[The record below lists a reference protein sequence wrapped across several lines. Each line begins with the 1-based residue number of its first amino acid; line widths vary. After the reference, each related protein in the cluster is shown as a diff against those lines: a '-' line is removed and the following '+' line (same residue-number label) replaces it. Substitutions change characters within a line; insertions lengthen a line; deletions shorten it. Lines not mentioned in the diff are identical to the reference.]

1 MVSWIQR
8 ERPGEKKN
16 RFVCSVA
23 LHAVFFLPR
32 EEVVRPRR
40 RAGVGTRVLAHSRV
54 DPANRSMRL
63 LSSASRSRGSCNCK
77 GLLVCTCC
85 CCWARGV
92 CAMRCS
98 CKSLLGCAICCSWI
112 RGVCGGARREA
123 EEPLTLETKRKRKST
138 TATSPELEKNRWGTR
153 TIWRKKK
160 GKSDPSGLASLVKE
174 ISLSNSPKQRA
185 AAGEILRIGN
195 HNIPSRVFTFRQLA
209 DATNSFSP
217 ENLLGEGGFGR
228 VYRGYIPDTM
238 EVIAVK
244 QLDKEGL
251 QGNREFLVEV
261 LMLSL
266 LHHPN
271 LVTLLGYSTDCDQ
284 KILVYEYM
292 PLGSLQ
298 DHLLDLT
305 PNSQPLSWHTRMKI
319 AVGAARGIEYLHE
332 IANPPVIYRD
342 LKASNILLDGGFNA
356 KLSDFGLAKLGPVG
370 DKSHVTT
377 RVMGTYGY
385 CAPEY
390 AMTSK
395 LTKMSDI
402 YSFGVVLLELITGR
416 RAIDTTKPTREQ
428 ILVHWAAPLFRDKA
442 KFVKMADPLM
452 DMKFPLKGLYQA
464 LAISSMCLQEEASSR
479 PLISDVVTAL
489 TFLADPNYDPPEE
502 DINPLPITTP
512 NLDGENANP
521 KDDDHHEDEEHEKS
535 GEEG

>member
-1 MVSWIQR
+1 M
-8 ERPGEKKN
+8 G
-16 RFVCSVA
+16 
-23 LHAVFFLPR
+23 
-32 EEVVRPRR
+32 
-40 RAGVGTRVLAHSRV
+40 
-54 DPANRSMRL
+54 L
-63 LSSASRSRGSCNCK
+63 LSSASRS
-77 GLLVCTCC
+77 CC
-85 CCWARGV
+85 CCSWVRG
-92 CAMRCS
+92 
-98 CKSLLGCAICCSWI
+98 GCASCCSWI
-112 RGVCGGARREA
+112 RGFCGGGGGATTSAQDTAASDAKKRKKRKWVVRGVFGKAAREA
-123 EEPLTLETKRKRKST
+123 EEPLTLETMKKRKSA
-138 TATSPELEKNRWGTR
+138 ATSPELEKNKWGTKKN
-153 TIWRKKK
+153 WKKKK
-160 GKSDPSGLASLVKE
+160 GKTQPTGLASLVKE
-174 ISLSNSPKQRA
+174 ISLENSTRNRA

-209 DATNSFSP
+209 DATGSFSP

-228 VYRGYIPDTM
+228 VYKGFIPDTK

-244 QLDKEGL
+244 QLDKDGL

-271 LVTLLGYSTDCDQ
+271 LVTLLGYSTECDQ
-284 KILVYEYM
+284 RILVYEYM

-305 PNSQPLSWHTRMKI
+305 PNSSPLSWHTRMKI
-319 AVGAARGIEYLHE
+319 AVGAARGMEYLHE

-390 AMTSK
+390 AMTGK

-402 YSFGVVLLELITGR
+402 YSFGVVLLEIITGR

-428 ILVHWAAPLFRDKA
+428 ILVHWAAPLFRDKK
-442 KFVKMADPLM
+442 KFVKMADPLL

-489 TFLADPNYDPPEE
+489 TFLADPNYDPPDDVE
-502 DINPLPITTP
+502 PLPIKAP
-512 NLDGENANP
+512 NLDRESSQKEAEGGDN
-521 KDDDHHEDEEHEKS
+521 DSDEG
-535 GEEG
+535 GEEQV

>member
-1 MVSWIQR
+1 M
-8 ERPGEKKN
+8 G
-16 RFVCSVA
+16 
-23 LHAVFFLPR
+23 
-32 EEVVRPRR
+32 
-40 RAGVGTRVLAHSRV
+40 
-54 DPANRSMRL
+54 L
-63 LSSASRSRGSCNCK
+63 LSSANRCCCKNILSCN
-77 GLLVCTCC
+77 LL
-85 CCWARGV
+85 R
-92 CAMRCS
+92 CAC
-98 CKSLLGCAICCSWI
+98 CCSWI
-112 RGVCGGARREA
+112 RSVCGRRTSKATQEASDTNRKTKRKWVRGFCGGAVREA
-123 EEPLTLETKRKRKST
+123 EEPLTTEAKKRKNT
-138 TATSPELEKNRWGTR
+138 TMIPEQEKCKWTKKIR
-153 TIWRKKK
+153 RKKK
-160 GKSDPSGLASLVKE
+160 RKNEQNGLATLVKE
-174 ISLSNSPKQRA
+174 ISLSNSPKHRA

-195 HNIPSRVFTFRQLA
+195 HNIPSRVFTFRELV
-209 DATNSFSP
+209 DATDSLSP

-228 VYRGYIPDTM
+228 VYKGCIPDTM

-271 LVTLLGYSTDCDQ
+271 LVTLVGYSTDCDQ
-284 KILVYEYM
+284 RILVYEYM

-332 IANPPVIYRD
+332 VANPPVIYRD
-342 LKASNILLDGGFNA
+342 LKASNILLDGSFNA
-356 KLSDFGLAKLGPVG
+356 KLSDFGLAKLGPSG
-370 DKSHVTT
+370 DKSHVST

-390 AMTSK
+390 AMTGK
-395 LTKMSDI
+395 LTKTSDI

-428 ILVHWAAPLFRDKA
+428 ILVHWAAPFFRDKR
-442 KFVKMADPLM
+442 KFVKMADPLL
-452 DMKFPLKGLYQA
+452 DKKFPLKGLYQA

-489 TFLADPNYDPPEE
+489 TFLADPNYDPPD
-502 DINPLPITTP
+502 DIKDPLPITVP
-512 NLDGENANP
+512 NIGIETNQNETEGGKEQLQQNEEDS
-521 KDDDHHEDEEHEKS
+521 HERKNEEDSQERKNEEDSHERKN
-535 GEEG
+535 EEDS

>member
-1 MVSWIQR
+1 M
-8 ERPGEKKN
+8 G
-16 RFVCSVA
+16 
-23 LHAVFFLPR
+23 
-32 EEVVRPRR
+32 
-40 RAGVGTRVLAHSRV
+40 
-54 DPANRSMRL
+54 L
-63 LSSASRSRGSCNCK
+63 LSSCGCA
-77 GLLVCTCC
+77 CC
-85 CCWARGV
+85 CSWVRGV
-92 CAMRCS
+92 
-98 CKSLLGCAICCSWI
+98 GCASCCSWI
-112 RGVCGGARREA
+112 RAVCGGGASTSATREAAAASSSSSSQETAASEAKKKKKRKWVRGVCGKASREA
-123 EEPLTLETKRKRKST
+123 EEPLTLETMKKRKST
-138 TATSPELEKNRWGTR
+138 ATSQELDKNKWGTKK
-153 TIWRKKK
+153 IWRKKK
-160 GKSDPSGLASLVKE
+160 GKSEPSGLASLVKE
-174 ISLSNSPKQRA
+174 ISLSNSPKHRA

-195 HNIPSRVFTFRQLA
+195 HNIPSRIFTFRQLA
-209 DATNSFSP
+209 DATNSFGP

-228 VYRGYIPDTM
+228 VYRGFIPETK

-244 QLDKEGL
+244 QLDKDGL

-271 LVTLLGYSTDCDQ
+271 LVTLLGYSTECDQ
-284 KILVYEYM
+284 RILVYEYM

-390 AMTSK
+390 AMSGK

-428 ILVHWAAPLFRDKA
+428 ILVQWAAPLFRDKK
-442 KFVKMADPLM
+442 KFVKMADPLL
-452 DMKFPLKGLYQA
+452 DRKFPLKGLYQA

-479 PLISDVVTAL
+479 PLISDMVTAL
-489 TFLADPNYDPPEE
+489 TFLADPNYDPPDDVE
-502 DINPLPITTP
+502 PLPITAP
-512 NLDGENANP
+512 NLDPENSQNEAGGGDDEEGE
-521 KDDDHHEDEEHEKS
+521 DDDDDDDEEEQEQRK
-535 GEEG
+535 GEEKVAGMASVGSEEHADD